1 VNASRE
7 SAEEINQ
14 AAAVWAARADRGLT
28 AEERNELSAWLSLD
42 RRREG
47 AYLRMSAVMAHTEGL
62 AELRGEGRRGELQPA
77 RQTRRLWLLGGG
89 AIAASIVGGLLIPK
103 TVRPSEFDTRK
114 GEKRVV
120 TLADGSI
127 VTLNTATRLQVS
139 FSNTERLIRLVEGE
153 ALFDVAKDASRPF
166 IVLAGDAD
174 VRAIGTSFTVTR
186 RGSRAVD
193 VLVREGVVE
202 VTRPMEVQAVPIRV
216 PANRR
221 ATVSGK
227 ETKIAVASVAPAE
240 INRELA
246 WREGRLVFAGES
258 LASAAD
264 QFARYSDVRIVI
276 AEPELAGRGV
286 AGVFDAGDP
295 VGFAQAAAL
304 SLDARAEILEGQ
316 VLIRR

>member
-1 VNASRE
+1 
-7 SAEEINQ
+7 
-14 AAAVWAARADRGLT
+14 
-28 AEERNELSAWLSLD
+28 
-42 RRREG
+42 
-47 AYLRMSAVMAHTEGL
+47 
-62 AELRGEGRRGELQPA
+62 
-77 RQTRRLWLLGGG
+77 
-89 AIAASIVGGLLIPK
+89 
-103 TVRPSEFDTRK
+103 
-114 GEKRVV
+114 
-120 TLADGSI
+120 
-127 VTLNTATRLQVS
+127 
-139 FSNTERLIRLVEGE
+139 
-153 ALFDVAKDASRPF
+153 
-166 IVLAGDAD
+166 
-174 VRAIGTSFTVTR
+174 
-186 RGSRAVD
+186 